1 MPGLW
6 FLAVALAGARAKTGR
21 NLAFPIG
28 LHAGLVA
35 ANYVV
40 TVGGVVRFLPHAPTW
55 FTGAHVGNPLAGAL
69 GTAMTAM
76 LAVILYPRKGINLPV
91 VTVPID
97 SGKEVTA

>member
-6 FLAVALAGARAKTGR
+6 FLSVALAGARAKTGQ

-28 LHAGLVA
+28 LHSGLVA
-35 ANYVV
+35 ANYVI
-40 TVGGVVRFLPHAPTW
+40 TVGGVARFLPHAPTW

-76 LAVILYPRKGINLPV
+76 MAVILYPHTQTPV
-91 VTVPID
+91 Q
-97 SGKEVTA
+97 

>member
-6 FLAVALAGARAKTGR
+6 FLSVALAGARAKTGR

-40 TVGGVVRFLPHAPTW
+40 TVSGVVQFLPHAPTW
-55 FTGAHVGNPLAGAL
+55 FTGAHAGSPLAGAL
-69 GTAMTAM
+69 GTAMAAM
-76 LAVILYPRKGINLPV
+76 LAVILYPRTSATPV
-91 VTVPID
+91 VTVPVN
-97 SGKEVTA
+97 SAKEVGT